1 MKKKWIAGLAS
12 VAAVA
17 LLLVGCGKSSS
28 TKETT
33 LTVGA
38 SNIPHA
44 QILKHVQPQLKKE
57 GINLKI
63 KVFQDSVWPNKEL
76 ASKNLD
82 ANYFQ
87 HTPFLNN
94 WNKENNGTLVSA
106 GKVHLEP
113 IGIYSKKYKSL
124 KDLPNGATVLVSNN
138 VSDYGRVLTLFKDAG
153 LITLKKGTD
162 ITTAKF
168 SDIQDNKRNIKF
180 KTDLEPKLMPQF
192 YQKGEGDAVVINAN
206 YAEQAK
212 LNPTKDAIALEKNS
226 SPYANIVAVR
236 KGDKNKPAI
245 KKLMKAL
252 QSKSTQQWI
261 SKHYKGAVVPVYP
274 NGKN

>member
-1 MKKKWIAGLAS
+1 MKKKWIAGLTS
-12 VAAVA
+12 IVAVS

-28 TKETT
+28 KETT

-44 QILKHVQPQLKKE
+44 QILKHVQPELKKE

-63 KVFQDSVWPNKEL
+63 KVFQDYVLPNKDL
-76 ASKNLD
+76 ANKDLD

-87 HTPFLNN
+87 HIPFLDN
-94 WNKENNGTLVSA
+94 WNKQNNGTLVNA

-124 KDLPNGATVLVSNN
+124 SDLPNGATVLVSNN
-138 VSDYGRVLTLFKDAG
+138 VADYGRVLTILKDAG
-153 LITLKKGTD
+153 LITLKPGTK
-162 ITTAKF
+162 ITSATFA
-168 SDIQDNKRNIKF
+168 DIQDNKKDLKF

-192 YQKGEGDAVVINAN
+192 YSKNEGDAVVINAN
-206 YAEQAK
+206 YAVQAG
-212 LNPTKDAIALEKNS
+212 LDPTKDSIALEKNS
-226 SPYANIVAVR
+226 SPYVNIVAVR

-245 KKLMKAL
+245 KKLMEAL
-252 QSKSTQQWI
+252 QSKDTQQWI
-261 SKHYKGAVVPVYP
+261 TKKYKGAVIPAYP
-274 NGKN
+274 NGK